1 MSRTSRI
8 AGSFAIVMIA
18 YWAYAL
24 LAVPWIEPTVDQRRQ
39 GKISQEERDRASQIA
54 DEQLDRIRD
63 MFSPGGMEALGLKK
77 PVIIESNRAKL
88 LFQTYEH
95 QSDGS
100 VVLRPCVI
108 VFAYE
113 GPAEDEAQRHR
124 QSVIIEAPG
133 GARLQFDP
141 PLDINRVRIG
151 RLVRGQFDGQVT
163 IRSDWKQPGPE
174 DDLLIVTRDIQLT
187 EQTISTPHPVEFRW
201 GPHFGR
207 GREMVM
213 ELLAGE
219 PRPGMEAAGTN
230 IVGIESFEL
239 RRIERLHL
247 DLGQPEKGTGP
258 ICAKHPPGRSGKLD
272 LSPFPAADGQ
282 TNDMPVEIQCR
293 GPFRFD
299 VLRRVATF
307 SERVDVL
314 KLNPGGPADQIA
326 CDLLSLYFAERKPQG
341 AGKGV
346 RNLLPE
352 RPEGCFAQKVP
363 DTFSG
368 SEPGSLDLVAER
380 LECRGNPV
388 VVTAPSRKLNARA
401 PRIEYNL
408 LTEAIVLDGNREVFL
423 QQGPNEIH
431 AQSLYY
437 QAAKQGG
444 LGQVVAQGPGWLRG
458 RLDEADDRQL
468 EAVWKKRLQVYP
480 HRQKQVISLDG
491 GAELKYQGVGQLQ
504 AREIFFW
511 LAESPPIAGDKRARL
526 RPDRML
532 ARDDVRLNSPR
543 LSGKVNQLEVWFKEG
558 GQGLGFGVRG
568 SEVGKRPATA
578 VAGGNA
584 AGVAVQPGAGV
595 AVQLP
600 PQQIQLPPQHTLPQ
614 NSQRRYEVVGRLL
627 QANVLLGGPQ
637 PVMSHLLV
645 EDGVCF
651 RETQPSSPN
660 EKPLLVRGDRL
671 VVENATERRTGCQ
684 PVPLAVVTVTGRP
697 ARFEGQGL
705 GMTGSNINL
714 DRGANRL
721 WIDGAGRMDMP
732 LPDKLPNQAPV
743 GGGVLTIDWRG
754 GMDFDGDTARFEES
768 VVASGP
774 SQQLRTDKM
783 EVQLRRPISFSEPN
797 PPEQPQVEEIR
808 CYGGVAMENRTFDR
822 QQQLNS
828 FDRMQVTDLAVNVQ
842 SGALTAG
849 GPGWFNSVSRGTLVQ
864 NPNLGSSTDNPSS
877 KNQLHCLTVRFQG
890 SISGNLLRRRLT
902 FHNQVRTAR
911 APVADW
917 NAMLTADNPDAL
929 GPDGVTLRCDR
940 LSVVEIPAPS
950 GNRRSVE
957 LEAFGNTVVEGTTF
971 TARGHRITYGEAKDL
986 LVLEGDGRNDAELF
1000 RQLKLG
1006 TPPSRVAA
1014 RKILYW
1020 PKTKRLKLID
1030 ARSLEIGRFPK
1041 GNGAMQ

>member
-24 LAVPWIEPTVDQRRQ
+24 LAVPWIEPTVDRRRQ
-39 GKISQEERDRASQIA
+39 EKISQDERDRASQLP
-54 DEQLDRIRD
+54 DVQLGWIRPL
-63 MFSPGGMEALGLKK
+63 FPPGGMEALGLKK

-88 LFQTYEH
+88 LFQTYEN

-100 VVLRPCVI
+100 VVLRPCAI

-113 GPAEDEAQRHR
+113 GPAEDEAQRRR
-124 QSVIIEAPG
+124 QAVILEAPG

-141 PLDINRVRIG
+141 PLDISRAKIG
-151 RLVRGQFDGQVT
+151 RLVRGQLDGQVT

-207 GREMVM
+207 GQEMVM

-219 PRPGMEAAGTN
+219 PRPGMEATGAN
-230 IVGIESFEL
+230 IAGIESFEL

-247 DLGQPEKGTGP
+247 DLGQP
-258 ICAKHPPGRSGKLD
+258 
-272 LSPFPAADGQ
+272 AA
-282 TNDMPVEIQCR
+282 NMPVEIQCR

-326 CDLLSLYFAERKPQG
+326 CDLLSLYFAERKPQ
-341 AGKGV
+341 
-346 RNLLPE
+346 
-352 RPEGCFAQKVP
+352 EG
-363 DTFSG
+363 DTTAKA
-368 SEPGSLDLVAER
+368 EPGSLDLVAER

-408 LTEAIVLDGNREVFL
+408 LTEAIVLDGSREVFL

-444 LGQVVAQGPGWLRG
+444 LGRVVAQGPGWLRG
-458 RLDEADDRQL
+458 RLDEASDRQL
-468 EAVWKKRLQVYP
+468 EAVWKNRLQVYP

-511 LAESPPIAGDKRARL
+511 LAESPPVAGDKRPRL

-532 ARDDVRLNSPR
+532 ARDDVRFNSPR
-543 LSGKVNQLEVWFKEG
+543 LSGKVDQLEVWFEERG
-558 GQGLGFGVRG
+558 RG
-568 SEVGKRPATA
+568 SWLGARDSGVGKRPATA
-578 VAGGNA
+578 VAGVN
-584 AGVAVQPGAGV
+584 GAGA
-595 AVQLP
+595 AV
-600 PQQIQLPPQHTLPQ
+600 QLPPQHTLSE
-614 NSQRRYEVVGRLL
+614 NSRQRYEVVGRLL
-627 QANVLLGGPQ
+627 QANLLLGGPQ

-645 EDGVCF
+645 EDGVCV

-660 EKPLLVRGDRL
+660 EKPLLIRGDRL
-671 VVENATERRTGCQ
+671 EVGNATE
-684 PVPLAVVTVTGRP
+684 PNATVKITGRP

-705 GMTGSNINL
+705 GLTGSNINL

-721 WIDGAGRMDMP
+721 WIDGTGQMDLP
-732 LPDKLPNQAPV
+732 LPDKMPNQTPV
-743 GGGVLTIDWRG
+743 DGGVLMVKWQRR
-754 GMDFDGDTARFEES
+754 MNFDGGTALFEES

-774 SQQLRTDKM
+774 AQRLETEKM
-783 EVQLRRPISFSEPN
+783 KVQLRRKISFSEMT
-797 PPEQPQVEEIR
+797 PPEQPQVEKIHCPEEVTI
-808 CYGGVAMENRTFDR
+808 VNH
-822 QQQLNS
+822 S
-828 FDRMQVTDLAVNVQ
+828 FDKQRQLSSRDRIEVIDLAVNVQ

-849 GPGWFNSVSRGTLVQ
+849 GPGLFNSVSRGAGGMPGRPGV
-864 NPNLGSSTDNPSS
+864 PAADPSS

-917 NAMLTADNPDAL
+917 NAKLTPDNPDAL
-929 GPDGVTLRCDR
+929 GPDGMTLRCNR
-940 LSVVEIPAPS
+940 LSVVEMSTPT

-957 LEAFGNTVVEGTTF
+957 LEALGNTVAEGTTF

-986 LVLEGDGRNDAELF
+986 LVLEGDGRGYAELF

-1020 PKTKRLKLID
+1020 PKTKRLELID
-1030 ARSLEIGRFPK
+1030 AQSLEIGRFPD

>member
-24 LAVPWIEPTVDQRRQ
+24 LAVPWIEPTTDRRHP
-39 GKISQEERDRASQIA
+39 GEITKIERDRAREFVDI
-54 DEQLDRIRD
+54 QLDQVRRH
-63 MFSPGGMEALGLKK
+63 FPPGGMEALGLKEPK
-77 PVIIESNRAKL
+77 IIESNRAKL

-95 QSDGS
+95 HSDGS
-100 VVLRPCVI
+100 VVLRPCAI

-113 GPAEDEAQRHR
+113 GPAEDEAQRLR
-124 QSVIIEAPG
+124 QSVILEAPG

-141 PLDINRVRIG
+141 PLDINRARIG
-151 RLVRGQFDGQVT
+151 RLVRGQLDGQVT

-207 GREMVM
+207 GQEMVM

-219 PRPGMEAAGTN
+219 PRPGMEAVGTN

-247 DLGQPEKGTGP
+247 DLGQ
-258 ICAKHPPGRSGKLD
+258 
-272 LSPFPAADGQ
+272 
-282 TNDMPVEIQCR
+282 PVEIQCR

-341 AGKGV
+341 TGKGV

-368 SEPGSLDLVAER
+368 SDLVAER

-408 LTEAIVLDGNREVFL
+408 LTEAIVLDGSREVFL

-444 LGQVVAQGPGWLRG
+444 LGRVVAQGPGWLRG
-458 RLDEADDRQL
+458 RLDEASDRQL
-468 EAVWKKRLQVYP
+468 EAVWKNRLQVYP

-511 LAESPPIAGDKRARL
+511 LAESPPMAGDKRPRL

-532 ARDDVRLNSPR
+532 ARDDVRFNSPR
-543 LSGKVNQLEVWFKEG
+543 LSGKLNQLEVWFEES
-558 GQGLGFGVRG
+558 GQGSGFGVRDLG
-568 SEVGKRPATA
+568 VGKRPATA

-584 AGVAVQPGAGV
+584 AGAAV
-595 AVQLP
+595 
-600 PQQIQLPPQHTLPQ
+600 QLPPQHTLPQ
-614 NSQRRYEVVGRLL
+614 NSQQRYEVVGRLL
-627 QANVLLGGPQ
+627 QANLLLGGPQ

-651 RETQPSSPN
+651 REMQTSRPN
-660 EKPLLVRGDRL
+660 EKPLLIRGDRL

-684 PVPLAVVTVTGRP
+684 PVPLATVKITGRP

-705 GMTGSNINL
+705 GLTGSNINL

-732 LPDKLPNQAPV
+732 IPDKMPNQTPV
-743 GGGVLTIDWRG
+743 AGGVLTVDWRG
-754 GMDFDGDTARFEES
+754 RMNFDGGTARFEES

-774 SQQLRTDKM
+774 SQQLRTEKM
-783 EVQLRRPISFSEPN
+783 EVQLRRPISFSDPN
-797 PPEQPQVEEIR
+797 PPEQPQVEKIR
-808 CYGGVAMENRTFDR
+808 CYGGVEMKNRTFDE
-822 QQQLNS
+822 QQQLTS
-828 FDRMQVTDLAVNVQ
+828 YDQIQVTDLAVNVQ

-849 GPGWFNSVSRGTLVQ
+849 GPGLFNSVSRGAGGL
-864 NPNLGSSTDNPSS
+864 PGRPSAPAA
-877 KNQLHCLTVRFQG
+877 KDRLYCLTVRFEG

-917 NAMLTADNPDAL
+917 NAILPTDNPDAL
-929 GPDGVTLRCDR
+929 GPDGVTLRCNR
-940 LSVVEIPAPS
+940 LSVVEMSTPT

-957 LEAFGNTVVEGTTF
+957 LEALGNTVAEGTTF
-971 TARGHRITYGEAKDL
+971 TARGHRITYGEAKDM
-986 LVLEGDGRNDAELF
+986 LVLEGDGRSYAELF
-1000 RQLKLG
+1000 RQLKVG

-1020 PKTKRLKLID
+1020 PKTKRLELID
-1030 ARSLEIGRFPK
+1030 AQSLEIGRFPNPSGTK
-1041 GNGAMQ
+1041 

>member
-18 YWAYAL
+18 YWVYAL
-24 LAVPWIEPTVDQRRQ
+24 LAVPWIEPTTNRLHPGEITQ
-39 GKISQEERDRASQIA
+39 IERDRARKLVDI
-54 DEQLDRIRD
+54 QLDQVRAH
-63 MFSPGGMEALGLKK
+63 FPPGGMEALGLKEPK
-77 PVIIESNRAKL
+77 ILESNRAKL

-95 QSDGS
+95 HSDGS
-100 VVLRPCVI
+100 VVLRPCAI
-108 VFAYE
+108 IFAYE
-113 GPAEDEAQRHR
+113 GPAEDEAQRR
-124 QSVIIEAPG
+124 RRSVILEAPG

-141 PLDINRVRIG
+141 PLDINRARIG
-151 RLVRGQFDGQVT
+151 RLVRGQLDGPVT

-187 EQTISTPHPVEFRW
+187 EQTIFTPHPVEFRW

-207 GREMVM
+207 GKEMVM
-213 ELLAGE
+213 KLLAGE

-247 DLGQPEKGTGP
+247 DLGQP
-258 ICAKHPPGRSGKLD
+258 
-272 LSPFPAADGQ
+272 
-282 TNDMPVEIQCR
+282 VEIQCR
-293 GPFRFD
+293 GPFRFN

-326 CDLLSLYFAERKPQG
+326 CDLLSLYFAERKAG
-341 AGKGV
+341 AAK
-346 RNLLPE
+346 
-352 RPEGCFAQKVP
+352 A
-363 DTFSG
+363 
-368 SEPGSLDLVAER
+368 EPGALDLVAER

-408 LTEAIVLDGNREVFL
+408 LTEAIVLDGNQEVFL

-444 LGQVVAQGPGWLRG
+444 LGRVVAQGPGWFRG
-458 RLDEADDRQL
+458 RLDKASDRRL

-480 HRQKQVISLDG
+480 HQKKQVISLDG

-511 LAESPPIAGDKRARL
+511 LVESPPAAGDKRTRL

-532 ARDDVRLNSPR
+532 ARDDVRLNSPQ
-543 LSGKVNQLEVWFKEG
+543 LSGKVNQLEVWFEERDRG
-558 GQGLGFGVRG
+558 SGIGDRDSGFGVRDSG
-568 SEVGKRPATA
+568 VGKRPATA
-578 VAGGNA
+578 VAGVGNR
-584 AGVAVQPGAGV
+584 AVGESSKFSGRRNDGQPMTP
-595 AVQLP
+595 LP
-600 PQQIQLPPQHTLPQ
+600 E

-645 EDGVCF
+645 EDDVCF
-651 RETQPSSPN
+651 REIPISQPG
-660 EKPLLVRGDRL
+660 EKPLLIRGDRL
-671 VVENATERRTGCQ
+671 EVADASERRTGCQ
-684 PVPLAVVTVTGRP
+684 PVPLAVVKITGTP

-705 GMTGSNINL
+705 GLTGSNINL

-721 WIDGAGRMDMP
+721 WIDGAGRMDLP
-732 LPDKLPNQAPV
+732 LPEGLPNQKPV
-743 GGGVLTIDWRG
+743 DGGVLTVKWQG
-754 GMDFDGDTARFEES
+754 GMEFDGGTARFEES
-768 VVASGP
+768 VEASGP
-774 SQQLRTDKM
+774 SQQLRTEKM
-783 EVQLRRPISFSEPN
+783 EVELRRPISFSEPN

-808 CYGGVAMENRTFDR
+808 CYGGVAMENRSFDR

-828 FDRMQVTDLAVNVQ
+828 FDRIQVTDLAVNVQ

-849 GPGWFNSVSRGTLVQ
+849 GPGWFNSVSRGAGGLSGTLGATAGLSSSAERTAAQPNRGTLVQ
-864 NPNLGSSTDNPSS
+864 YPNVGSSTDNPSS

-890 SISGNLLRRRLT
+890 SITGNLLRRRLT

-917 NAMLTADNPDAL
+917 DAILPTDNPDAL
-929 GPDGVTLRCDR
+929 GPDGMTLRCDR
-940 LSVVEIPAPS
+940 LSVVEMSTPT

-957 LEAFGNTVVEGTTF
+957 LEALGNTVAEGTTF
-971 TARGHRITYGEAKDL
+971 TARGHRITYAEAKDL
-986 LVLEGDGRNDAELF
+986 LVLEGSGRSYAELF
-1000 RQLKLG
+1000 RQLKVG
-1006 TPPSRVAA
+1006 TPPSRAAA

-1020 PKTKRLKLID
+1020 PKTKRLQLID
-1030 ARSLEIGRFPK
+1030 AQSLQIGRFPNPSGTK
-1041 GNGAMQ
+1041 